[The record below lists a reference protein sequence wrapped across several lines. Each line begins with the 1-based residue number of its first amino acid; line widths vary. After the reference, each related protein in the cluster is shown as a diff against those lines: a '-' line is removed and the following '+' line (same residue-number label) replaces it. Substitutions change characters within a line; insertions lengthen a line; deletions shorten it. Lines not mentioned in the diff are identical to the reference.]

1 KNFVMGNFFKV
12 APLEMLECLCY
23 THAHLR
29 TRYRVLRKSNERH
42 LGFGRCRPHPIFDP
56 EGSILMSSPVPM
68 SSEPPMQPPLPA
80 TQSDVNQLSVRVSA
94 LEARFPA
101 TSWFFG
107 PSFLKRAFAVWGHW
121 FVIQIILAIIIWV
134 LVFGC

>member
-1 KNFVMGNFFKV
+1 
-12 APLEMLECLCY
+12 
-23 THAHLR
+23 
-29 TRYRVLRKSNERH
+29 
-42 LGFGRCRPHPIFDP
+42 
-56 EGSILMSSPVPM
+56 MSSPVPM

-134 LVFGC
+134 LVFGCALVFGLSLSRFNPQ